1 MPRRIRRQNMPM
13 GSLTLTETT
22 PEQARQILEDAQREN
37 LAIAQAEIEAVCKK
51 RGCALAAQIGV
62 TQDGRI
68 VANVVLTNA
77 A

>member
-1 MPRRIRRQNMPM
+1 MRKR
-13 GSLTLTETT
+13 STTLAETT

-51 RGCALAAQIGV
+51 RGCTLAAQIGV
-62 TQDGRI
+62 SQDGRI